1 MRKIIVAIACVI
13 ACGPGTS
20 AKNVETSIAAEPI
33 RWQTFGPAAFEAAR
47 QGDKIVMVDVGIE
60 GCTAC
65 NYMLK
70 HTYRDANVV
79 RRVEASF
86 VPVAVDADTRP
97 DLGERWEAWGWPAT
111 IFLSAKGEQL
121 FAIQGSETPD
131 SLSKILDD
139 LVAKK
144 KAGKLVPDATATA
157 TKENAGRAD
166 LAAICADTKRLL
178 DAMSADNGWGAMRI
192 PISPPFE
199 WTMTR
204 AHMRDDAAFEKRAIA
219 FATGLGKMLD
229 PVWGGIYVVSNPT
242 FDGPI
247 PEKRTVHEA
256 AALFDLAEALH
267 LTHDARFTKSA
278 ASIRKYMEGE
288 MRDADGTF
296 YSTQKDRPPNLPKG
310 MSAEK
315 YWSLD
320 DAGRRQIGLPPIDH
334 GVYTDQNG
342 VMIEAYVRFWEASRD
357 AGALEVA
364 KKAAE
369 TLLADRQTPDGYML
383 NTKRAS
389 AVSSDDR
396 IRAAA
401 FDDRMYLKAQGSFGS
416 ALLALYEAT
425 SEQKWLDAAARIG
438 KALRG
443 KLEDPRGGFF
453 ETTQSESDAFVPRRK
468 PMWDNGVAARFL
480 LRLASLQ
487 RDTDMR
493 ASAEKALAAT
503 LDVRALSHEGPWMLG
518 IALVALEDALA
529 GPVEVSIVR
538 ESDGVES
545 KALYGAA
552 IDAYEPRKIVH
563 AELPGHYPKPKG
575 AATAYV
581 CTLTSCSSPVTDPKA
596 LVETIARA
604 GKLAT
609 DPCDGK

>member
-1 MRKIIVAIACVI
+1 MKKLIIVAVASMI
-13 ACGPGTS
+13 ACGSGPS
-20 AKNVETSIAAEPI
+20 AKNVEPAPPPIA
-33 RWQTFGPAAFEAAR
+33 WQAFGPAAFEAAR
-47 QGDKIVMVDVGIE
+47 RDDKLVMVDVGIE

-70 HTYRDANVV
+70 HTYHDANVV
-79 RRVEASF
+79 RRIEASF
-86 VPVAVDADTRP
+86 VPVAVDADARP

-111 IFLSAKGEQL
+111 IFLSPKGEQL
-121 FAIQGSETPD
+121 YAIQGSETPD
-131 SLSKILDD
+131 SLAKILDD

-144 KAGKLVPDATATA
+144 KAGKLVPDASATA
-157 TKENAGRAD
+157 PKDNGGRAD
-166 LAAICADTKRLL
+166 LAAICADTKRML
-178 DAMSADNGWGAMRI
+178 DAMTADNGWGSMRI

-204 AHMRDDAAFEKRAIA
+204 AHMRSDAAAEKRAIA
-219 FATGLGKMLD
+219 FATGLEKLID
-229 PVWGGIYVVSNPT
+229 PVWSGIYVASDAK

-247 PEKRTVHEA
+247 PEKRTVHQA
-256 AALFDLAEALH
+256 AALVDFAEALH
-267 LTHDARFTKSA
+267 LTHDARFAKDA

-310 MSAEK
+310 TSAEK

-320 DAGRRQIGLPPIDH
+320 DAGRRALGVPPIDH

-342 VMIEAYVRFWEASRD
+342 AMIEAYVRFWEASRD
-357 AGALEVA
+357 ASALDVA
-364 KKAAE
+364 KEAAE
-369 TLLADRQTPDGYML
+369 KLLADRQTPDGYML
-383 NTKRAS
+383 STKRAS
-389 AVSSDDR
+389 AVSSDER

-401 FDDRMYLKAQGSFGS
+401 FDDRIYLKAQGAFGS

-425 SEQKWLDAAARIG
+425 GDEKWKSAAERIA
-438 KALRG
+438 KALRS

-468 PMWDNGVAARFL
+468 PMWDNGVAGRFL
-480 LRLASLQ
+480 LRLASLE
-487 RDTDMR
+487 RDADMR

-503 LDVRALSHEGPWMLG
+503 FDVRALAHEGPWMLG

-538 ESDGVES
+538 EKDSAES
-545 KALYGAA
+545 AALIAAA

-596 LVETIARA
+596 LVETMARA
-604 GKLAT
+604 GKLAS

>member
-1 MRKIIVAIACVI
+1 MRKLIAALCVV
-13 ACGPGTS
+13 ACGSGPPS
-20 AKNVETSIAAEPI
+20 AKNPEPAPPPIAWRA
-33 RWQTFGPAAFEAAR
+33 FGPAAFEAAR

-70 HTYRDANVV
+70 HTYHDANVI

-97 DLGERWEAWGWPAT
+97 DLGERWEPWGWPAT
-111 IFLSAKGEQL
+111 IFLSPKGEQL
-121 FAIQGSETPD
+121 YAIQGSETPD
-131 SLSKILDD
+131 SLAKILDD

-144 KAGKLVPDATATA
+144 KAGTLVPDATATA
-157 TKENAGRAD
+157 PKDAGGRAD
-166 LAAICADTKRLL
+166 LAAICSDTKRML
-178 DAMSADNGWGAMRI
+178 DAMSGDNGWGAMRI

-204 AHMRDDAAFEKRAIA
+204 AHMRGDAAYEKRAIA
-219 FATGLGKMLD
+219 FATGLDKMLD
-229 PVWGGIYVVSNPT
+229 PVWGGVYVVSDPK

-267 LTHDARFTKSA
+267 LTHDARFAKSA

-288 MRDADGTF
+288 MHDPDGTF

-320 DAGRRQIGLPPIDH
+320 DAGRRAIGLPPIDH

-342 VMIEAYVRFWEASRD
+342 VMIEAYVRYWEASRD
-357 AGALEVA
+357 ASALEVA

-369 TLLADRQTPDGYML
+369 ALLADRQTPDGYML
-383 NTKRAS
+383 NTKPAK
-389 AVSSDDR
+389 AVGADER

-416 ALLALYEAT
+416 ALLALHEAT
-425 SEQKWLDAAARIG
+425 GDQKWLDAAARIG
-438 KALRG
+438 KAVRT

-453 ETTQSESDAFVPRRK
+453 ETTQSESDAFVARRK
-468 PMWDNGVAARFL
+468 PMWDNGVTARFL

-487 RDTDMR
+487 RDTELR
-493 ASAEKALAAT
+493 ASATQAIAAT
-503 LDVRALSHEGPWMLG
+503 FDVRALSHEGPWMLG

-538 ESDGVES
+538 EKDGAES
-545 KALYGAA
+545 AAMVAAA

-596 LVETIARA
+596 LVETMARA
-604 GKLAT
+604 GKLAS

>member
-1 MRKIIVAIACVI
+1 MRKLIAVVACV
-13 ACGPGTS
+13 ACGGPS
-20 AKNVETSIAAEPI
+20 AKSAEPAPPPI
-33 RWQTFGPAAFEAAR
+33 AWQSFGPAAFESAR
-47 QGDKIVMVDVGIE
+47 RDDKIVMVDVGIE

-79 RRVEASF
+79 RRIEASF

-97 DLGERWEAWGWPAT
+97 DLGERWEPWGWPAT
-111 IFLSAKGEQL
+111 IFLSPKGEQL

-144 KAGKLVPDATATA
+144 KAGQLVPDATATA
-157 TKENAGRAD
+157 PKENAGRAD
-166 LAAICADTKRLL
+166 LAAICADAKRAL
-178 DAMSADNGWGAMRI
+178 DATSADNGWGGMRI

-204 AHMRDDAAFEKRAIA
+204 AYARGDAAAEKRAIA
-219 FATGLGKMLD
+219 FATGLEKMLD
-229 PVWGGIYVVSNPT
+229 PVWGGIYVASDSK
-242 FDGPI
+242 FEGPI

-256 AALFDLAEALH
+256 AALFDFAEALH
-267 LTHDARFTKSA
+267 LTRDARFAKDA

-310 MSAEK
+310 TSPEQ
-315 YWSLD
+315 YWAQG
-320 DAGRRQIGLPPIDH
+320 DAGRRALGVPPIDH

-342 VMIEAYVRFWEASRD
+342 AMIEAYVRFWEASRD
-357 AGALEVA
+357 ASALDVA
-364 KKAAE
+364 KKAATE
-369 TLLADRQTPDGYML
+369 LLAGRQTPDGYML
-383 NTKRAS
+383 NTKRAP
-389 AVSSDDR
+389 AVSGDDR
-396 IRAAA
+396 IRAAS
-401 FDDRMYLKAQGSFGS
+401 FDDRMYLKAQGAFGS

-425 SEQKWLDAAARIG
+425 GEAKWLDAAARIAQ
-438 KALRG
+438 ALRS

-453 ETTQSESDAFVPRRK
+453 ETTPSESDAFVARRK
-468 PMWDNGVAARFL
+468 PMWDNGVTARFL
-480 LRLASLQ
+480 LRLASLE
-487 RDTDMR
+487 RDADLR

-503 LDVRALSHEGPWMLG
+503 LDVRALSREGPWMLG

-529 GPVEVSIVR
+529 GPVEISIVR
-538 ESDGVES
+538 ETDGAES
-545 KALYGAA
+545 KALYDAA

-581 CTLTSCSSPVTDPKA
+581 CTLTACSSPVTDPTA
-596 LVETIARA
+596 LADTMARA
-604 GKLAT
+604 GKLAA